1 MIGENKME
9 NKEIKYGF
17 VRTSTNPSKEDLIY
31 SKNAEN
37 FIHIVFLEERNLYFQ
52 AGKTRFYQKKIPT
65 PYNQHEF
72 TEFYRK
78 KPPRITNIKK
88 NEIDSLDQVFFV
100 N

>member
-1 MIGENKME
+1 ME
-9 NKEIKYGF
+9 NQKKKFGF
-17 VRTSTNPSKEDLIY
+17 VRTSYDPIENELIY
-31 SKNAEN
+31 SKDAKEYIQVI
-37 FIHIVFLEERNLYFQ
+37 FMEERNLFFQ
-52 AGKTRFYQKKIPT
+52 TGKTRFYQKKIPT

-100 N
+100 NEKKSQ